1 MASPTDIRKGRVI
14 MYNGTPHAVMSMLHR
29 TQGRQ
34 AGFVQTVL
42 RNLSTNSSTAVKF
55 RSTDSV
61 EFCHTTNKTLE
72 FSYIDGDHYH
82 FMDPESFEDTV
93 LMKNTIGDDIKWL
106 VEGVQ
111 YSVLFVDGAPVSV
124 ELPNNMEIKVADA
137 PEGIRGD
144 TSSAPTKPVTLENGV
159 VVQVPLFIKTGDV
172 IKVRTEDATYISRA

>member
-1 MASPTDIRKGRVI
+1 

-93 LMKNTIGDDIKWL
+93 LMKDTIGDDIKWL

-124 ELPNNMEIKVADA
+124 ELPNNMEIKVADS